1 MTMINKEEFDPS
13 VEPASDKFHRLVR
26 AGIGLSPMFSGTAL
40 ELLNS
45 IVEDPYNARRTR
57 WLHTLTDA
65 LNNASIDMD
74 KLKTDVERHNAVL
87 SAILRSTDIAL
98 KTSDVAT
105 HNALVQLI
113 LNSIK
118 VDSVTEELN
127 SIYLSTISQLT
138 ASHLALLRLFK
149 SRNRYEYGHEL
160 PKYEAILKQEIEQC
174 NGVSKLIPYS
184 RLLSDLHSMQL
195 IFSPEGSPWSSG
207 STNYSTMMLSEFADG
222 FLAHLDKI

>member
-1 MTMINKEEFDPS
+1 MMINKEEFAPS
-13 VEPASDKFHRLVR
+13 IEPTGDKIHRLVR

-65 LNNASIDMD
+65 FNNTSIDMER
-74 KLKTDVERHNAVL
+74 LKADVDRHNAVL
-87 SAILRSTDIAL
+87 SAILKSTDIAL
-98 KTSDVAT
+98 KTSDVST
-105 HNALVQLI
+105 HDALVQLI

-118 VDSVTEELN
+118 TNNVSEELN

-149 SRNRYEYGHEL
+149 IRDRYKSGSEL
-160 PKYEAILKQEIEQC
+160 PKYEAILRQEIEQC
-174 NGVSKLIPYS
+174 EGVSNLIPSS

-195 IFSPEGSPWSSG
+195 IFSPESSPWSSG
-207 STNYSTMMLSEFADG
+207 CTNYSTMMLSEYADG
-222 FLAHLDKI
+222 FLAHLNAI